1 MIRREQFGSRG
12 IFDNPVYLPGAGNPG
27 RNATILT
34 QQFINYFQYCSWQW
48 ARSLPLV
55 GMVAVALVFTSLG
68 FFGVTYAR
76 RSDAGITYL
85 LGTVWLVTGF
95 GLVIYMNFK
104 PGFSLFWNQYQSIGQ
119 HEVRERDYF
128 FVVSFQVWG
137 VFAAF
142 GLVRLIRW
150 ASRQYAVAARR
161 GAVALATVIA
171 LLPFVFNFRAASRRH
186 GGDATMARDVA
197 YNLLQAVEPYGVLF
211 SYGDN
216 DTFPVWYLQEVE
228 GVRQDVTLI
237 NLSLANL
244 EWYLR
249 QLASLPLRSFDP
261 AHAPPIY
268 RSLAPPV
275 PPSRPALPLTLA
287 DIATLQPFRPAEDQV
302 FQSGPFAL
310 PIKKGQVLRTSDQVI
325 LYTIA
330 ANLGKR
336 AVTFGVS
343 SGRGSWLGLDPHV
356 VFQGLVFKVSPRA
369 DTVRQWIRGIQG
381 TMVDTARTRYLTDSV
396 FQFGKLFSVDTIE
409 LDPASQQVATSFSV
423 PFLELG
429 NAAAIRG
436 DSATALAYLRRGYHL
451 NPSPQLAEIMRNLF
465 RR

>member
-1 MIRREQFGSRG
+1 M
-12 IFDNPVYLPGAGNPG
+12 
-27 RNATILT
+27 
-34 QQFINYFQYCSWQW
+34 
-48 ARSLPLV
+48 
-55 GMVAVALVFTSLG
+55 
-68 FFGVTYAR
+68 
-76 RSDAGITYL
+76 
-85 LGTVWLVTGF
+85 
-95 GLVIYMNFK
+95 
-104 PGFSLFWNQYQSIGQ
+104 
-119 HEVRERDYF
+119 
-128 FVVSFQVWG
+128 
-137 VFAAF
+137 
-142 GLVRLIRW
+142 
-150 ASRQYAVAARR
+150 
-161 GAVALATVIA
+161 
-171 LLPFVFNFRAASRRH
+171 
-186 GGDATMARDVA
+186 
-197 YNLLQAVEPYGVLF
+197 LF
-211 SYGDN
+211 SFGDN

-244 EWYLR
+244 DWYLR
-249 QLASLPLRSFDP
+249 QLASLPLRPFDP
-261 AHAPPIY
+261 AHAPAIY
-268 RSLAPPV
+268 RSLAPPL
-275 PPSRPALPLTLA
+275 PPSHPALPLTLA

-369 DTVRQWIRGIQG
+369 DTVHQWLRGIQG
-381 TMVDTARTRYLTDSV
+381 TMVDTARTRFLADSV
-396 FQFGKLFSVDTIE
+396 FQFGKLFAVDTLE

-429 NAAAIRG
+429 NAAAMRG
-436 DSATALAYLRRGYHL
+436 DSAAALAYLRRGYHL